1 MYMYM
6 YGWMGR
12 GGGVAYWGVDTCSL
26 LQGSIGNVLFSQQ
39 MKSDDV
45 YHRGFPW
52 GHVLLQVPYTQDV
65 MALYSGSLSKV
76 LIPPSPGDTINTP
89 LKWAPSYEALPG
101 SF

>member
-1 MYMYM
+1 MYMYR
-6 YGWMGR
+6 WMG
-12 GGGVAYWGVDTCSL
+12 GGGGGGHIGGVDTCSL

-89 LKWAPSYEALPG
+89 LKWAPWDEALPG
-101 SF
+101 PS